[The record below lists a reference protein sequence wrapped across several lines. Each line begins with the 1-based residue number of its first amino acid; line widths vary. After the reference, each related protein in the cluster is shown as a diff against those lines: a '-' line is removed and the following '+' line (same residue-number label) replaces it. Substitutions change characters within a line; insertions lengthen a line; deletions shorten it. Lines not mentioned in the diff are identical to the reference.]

1 MKNADELLV
10 QFKEGNDNAFEEFVK
25 LLWKPIFQLAYR
37 FTNSSQE
44 AEDLCQETFM
54 KVYQNASRFRGDSKA
69 FTWVYRIASNV
80 CLNWKR
86 KKIPAAAP
94 PDVIPHQN
102 HDFLLKL
109 QLQDVFGKLSAPERL
124 LILLSKFYGF
134 SYQEISEVLSISP
147 EKVKSRLHEA
157 KVKLSKELPSY
168 FQKGGD
174 RHGLQDRTVELNG
187 I

>member
-1 MKNADELLV
+1 MPNADELLRD
-10 QFKEGNDNAFEEFVK
+10 FKEGNERAFEELVG
-25 LLWKPIFQLAYR
+25 LLWKPVFQLAYR
-37 FTNSSQE
+37 YTGSRPE

-54 KVYQNASRFRGDSKA
+54 KVYQHAKTFRGDSKA

-86 KKIPAAAP
+86 KKIPQAAP
-94 PDVIPHQN
+94 PDRMVKDN

-109 QLQDVFGKLSAPERL
+109 QLEEVFGKLSGPERI

-134 SYQEISEVLSISP
+134 SYQEMGKILSITP

-157 KVKLSKELPSY
+157 KVKLAKELPVY
-168 FQKGGD
+168 FQKGGTSN
-174 RHGLQDRTVELNG
+174 GLHDQIQLNG